1 MFPPTGGDEPAPQ
14 QLPQLELDGDG
25 AGVDG
30 VVEVV
35 EVDVSLVDGGDDDPD
50 DDSDDEVFVVE
61 ASFLESV
68 R

>member
-1 MFPPTGGDEPAPQ
+1 MFPRTGGDYPAPQ
-14 QLPQLELDGDG
+14 QLPQLELELDVDG

-35 EVDVSLVDGGDDDPD
+35 EVDVSPVEEGD